1 MRKIFIYSILVL
13 SLITISCGGSDSVDE
28 VIITPPVQSIDPPT
42 SSTLSIPI
50 NNEVCEEGTSVS
62 EIQSSVNFQ
71 WITGTNTDNYDLRII
86 NLNNN
91 QTINQNNIS
100 ATNKTVTLNKG
111 TPYSWKITSKR
122 NGTTETAESPTWK
135 FYLSGDGVS
144 NYPPYPSTLVSPIS
158 GSTLSSDT
166 TSMELQWE
174 GSHPESLSLTY
185 DLYIDTVDGL
195 QNLDSSNQNLSKT
208 SKTVQVSSGNSY
220 FWRIKASDANG
231 NSSYS
236 IVYSFRVN

>member
-1 MRKIFIYSILVL
+1 MKRVIYFSVLIISTVLV
-13 SLITISCGGSDSVDE
+13 SCGGSDSVDD
-28 VIITPPVQSIDPPT
+28 VIITPPT

-62 EIQSSVNFQ
+62 GTQSSVNFQ
-71 WITGTNTDNYDLRII
+71 WTTGTNTDNYDLRII

-144 NYPPYPSTLVSPIS
+144 NYPPYPSTLVSPTS
-158 GSTLSSDT
+158 GYTFPSDT
-166 TSMELQWE
+166 SEVQLSWE
-174 GSHPESLSLTY
+174 GSHPESLLLTY
-185 DLYIDTVDGL
+185 DLYIDTTDGL
-195 QNLDSSNQNLSKT
+195 QDTVSSNQNLSDLMKQNVKECVSGVYILKINA
-208 SKTVQVSSGNSY
+208 SKISKV
-220 FWRIKASDANG
+220 D
-231 NSSYS
+231 
-236 IVYSFRVN
+236 

>member
-71 WITGTNTDNYDLRII
+71 WTTGTNTDNYDLRII

-100 ATNKTVTLNKG
+100 
-111 TPYSWKITSKR
+111 
-122 NGTTETAESPTWK
+122 
-135 FYLSGDGVS
+135 
-144 NYPPYPSTLVSPIS
+144 
-158 GSTLSSDT
+158 
-166 TSMELQWE
+166 
-174 GSHPESLSLTY
+174 
-185 DLYIDTVDGL
+185 
-195 QNLDSSNQNLSKT
+195 SSNS
-208 SKTVQVSSGNSY
+208 
-220 FWRIKASDANG
+220 
-231 NSSYS
+231 
-236 IVYSFRVN
+236 

>member
-50 NNEVCEEGTSVS
+50 NNEVCEQGTSVS

-220 FWRIKASDANG
+220 FWRIKASDTNG

>member
-71 WITGTNTDNYDLRII
+71 WTTGTNTDNYDLRII

-100 ATNKTVTLNKG
+100 STNKTVTLNKG

-220 FWRIKASDANG
+220 FWRIKASDTNG

>member
-50 NNEVCEEGTSVS
+50 NNEVCEQGTSVS

-100 ATNKTVTLNKG
+100 STNKTVTLNKG

-144 NYPPYPSTLVSPIS
+144 NYPPYPSTLVSPTS

-166 TSMELQWE
+166 SEVQLIWE

-220 FWRIKASDANG
+220 FWRIKASDTNG

>member
-50 NNEVCEEGTSVS
+50 NNEVCEQGTSVS

-100 ATNKTVTLNKG
+100 STNKTVTLNKG

-220 FWRIKASDANG
+220 FWRIKASDTNG

>member
-1 MRKIFIYSILVL
+1 MKRVIYFSVLIISTVLV
-13 SLITISCGGSDSVDE
+13 SCGGSDSVDE

-71 WITGTNTDNYDLRII
+71 WTTGTNTDNYDLRII

-135 FYLSGDGVS
+135 FYLSGEGVS
-144 NYPPYPSTLVSPIS
+144 NYPPYPSTLVSPTS
-158 GSTLSSDT
+158 GYTFPSDT
-166 TSMELQWE
+166 SEIQLSWE
-174 GSHPESLSLTY
+174 GLHPESLSLTY
-185 DLYIDTVDGL
+185 DLYIDTTDGL
-195 QNLDSSNQNLSKT
+195 QDPVSSNQNLSET
-208 SKTVQVSSGNSY
+208 SKTIQVSSENSY
-220 FWRIKASDANG
+220 YWRVKTTDSNN

-236 IVYSFRVN
+236 IVYSFRVD